1 MEGLEGYRGVARGLL
16 ERYGVEVGD
25 VIEVN
30 TGTRKIV
37 GTLVPRYIYDDEF
50 HIVLKLPN
58 GYNIGLDARKILSLK
73 LVKKGEQPAFKVP
86 EPPRTRE
93 DLPRVA
99 VISTGGTIASRVDY
113 RTGAVHPAISAKE
126 LYALVPELSSIAR
139 IDPEVFMSIYSENV
153 EPDHW
158 SRLAK
163 RVEEA
168 VNEGY
173 DGIVITHGTD
183 TMGYT
188 AAALSFA
195 LEGIPVPVVIVGAQR
210 SSDRPS
216 SDAALNLIAAV
227 DFASKA
233 NLSGVYVA
241 MHYGKSDDI
250 IAFHLGTRV
259 RKNHTSSRDAFKS
272 IGTAPAALW
281 QEGNVSLMLNFLP
294 TRKEVGR
301 FVSKPKFDGSVSLL
315 KFYPNMQENF
325 LRAVLG
331 CGIKAVVVEGSGLGH
346 INSRNIKHLTEF
358 INKGGFVFMASQCI
372 WGRVNMNV
380 YETGR
385 DLLNSGVVPLA
396 TMISETAYVK
406 AMWALANSSSREEVI
421 DLMRRNI
428 AHEYLERTLE

>member
-1 MEGLEGYRGVARGLL
+1 MERLEGYRGVARGLL
-16 ERYGVEVGD
+16 EKYGAEVGD

-30 TGTRKIV
+30 TSTKKIV

-50 HIVLKLPN
+50 HVVLKLSN
-58 GYNIGLDARKILSLK
+58 GYNIGLDARKVLSLK
-73 LVKKGEQPAFKVP
+73 IVKKGEQPTFKVP
-86 EPPRTRE
+86 EPPRRKE

-158 SRLAK
+158 SSLAK
-163 RVEEA
+163 RVEEV

-227 DFASKA
+227 DFASNA
-233 NLSGVYVA
+233 NVSGVYVA
-241 MHYGKSDDI
+241 MHHGKSDDI

-272 IGTAPAALW
+272 IGISPAALW
-281 QEGNVSLMLNFLP
+281 EEGKISLMLNFLP
-294 TRKEVGR
+294 KRREVGR
-301 FVSKPKFDGSVSLL
+301 FVSKPMFDGSVSLL

-331 CGIKAVVVEGSGLGH
+331 CGIKAVVIEGSGLGH
-346 INSRNIKHLTEF
+346 INSRNIKHLAEF

-385 DLLNSGVVPLA
+385 DLLNSGVVPLG

-406 AMWALANSSSREEVI
+406 AMWALANSRSREETI
-421 DLMRRNI
+421 DIMKANI